1 MLAER
6 IAMTNVLQF
15 ESVTKEY
22 EVGSSFEGNRAIFRA
37 LDGVSFA
44 VEPGETVGLVGESG
58 SGKSTIARIATGL
71 LHATSG
77 SVALLGH
84 RIDGLPDRRLRDQRV
99 ELGFVFQNPYESLN
113 PRQRIADI
121 VALPLRIHRR
131 LTAAEQRKQ
140 VLDLLERVGLAPAEE
155 FGRKLPHQLSGGQR
169 QRVAIARA
177 IALRPRLLIADEP
190 VSALDVS
197 ISGQILNLL
206 RDVQEEIGSSILF
219 ITHDLALAH
228 ATCDRVLVLHRGR
241 IVESG
246 PTTAVLGNPSHPY
259 TLQLMASMPACMTGQ
274 DLTAE
279 SKAIGPSATGGCL
292 FRDRCPFAMPRCEQ
306 VPGYFEEPP
315 EHRAMCWLL
324 DSDTT
329 MPAWRNLRLQ
339 IVSRISPAGKHASSR
354 VALNQQT
361 SGV

>member
-1 MLAER
+1 
-6 IAMTNVLQF
+6 MTGVLHF

-22 EVGSSFEGNRAIFRA
+22 ELGSIFEGNRATLRA

-44 VEPGETVGLVGESG
+44 VGPGETVGLVGESG
-58 SGKSTIARIATGL
+58 SGKSTIARIGTGL
-71 LHATSG
+71 LLPTSG
-77 SVALLGH
+77 SVTLLGH
-84 RIDGLPDRRLRDQRV
+84 RIDALADRRLRDQRA

-121 VALPLRIHRR
+121 LALPFRIHRR
-131 LTAAEQRKQ
+131 LTAAEQRSQ
-140 VLDLLERVGLAPAEE
+140 VLELLERVGLIPAEE
-155 FGRKLPHQLSGGQR
+155 FGHKLPHQLSGGQR

-206 RDVQEEIGSSILF
+206 HDVQENIGSSILF
-219 ITHDLALAH
+219 ITHDLGLAQ

-246 PTTAVLGNPSHPY
+246 PTEAVLGNPWHPY
-259 TLQLMASMPACMTGQ
+259 TLQLMSSMPAYMIGE
-274 DLTAE
+274 DLAAE
-279 SKAIGPSATGGCL
+279 RDVADQSATTGCL

-306 VPGYFEEPP
+306 VPGYFEKLPG
-315 EHRAMCWLL
+315 HRAMCWLIHN
-324 DSDTT
+324 DATV
-329 MPAWRNLRLQ
+329 PAWHDLRMK
-339 IVSRISPAGKHASSR
+339 IASRMSPAQKHASTHA
-354 VALNQQT
+354 ALNQQT